1 MYTLT
6 LKKIEDVADGTKMFT
21 FDRPADYAY
30 QAGQYCAIRLA
41 NLVAPDPKGQ
51 ARSFSFSSSPYEDVL
66 LFAMRS
72 GESGY
77 KQTFWTLKPG
87 DTVEATKAVGS
98 FVEPEGN
105 DQPIVFLCGGIGI
118 TPARSI
124 LREALH
130 QGGTREYT
138 LFYANRFLKDASFHT
153 EFQELTTLLPHFR
166 YVSVLSKETGPTV
179 GLGDERGY
187 INAAI
192 LEKYLTDIQSRLY
205 YMVGSGEFIE
215 AMENMLASFGVMKEQ
230 CHKDPFTGLRKPAAK
245 TT

>member
-1 MYTLT
+1 MYTLK
-6 LKKIEDVADGTKMFT
+6 LKRIEDIADGTKMFF
-21 FDRPADYAY
+21 FDRPADYVY

-41 NLVAPDPKGQ
+41 DLVAPDPKGQ
-51 ARSFSFSSSPYEDVL
+51 ARSFSFASSPYESEL
-66 LFAMRS
+66 GFAMRS

-87 DTVEATKAVGS
+87 DTVEVTKAVGS
-98 FVEPEGN
+98 FVEPDGN

-130 QGGTREYT
+130 SGNTRDYT

-153 EFQELTTLLPHFR
+153 EFQELIQSLPHFQ
-166 YVSVLSKETGPTV
+166 YVTVLSQETESVSGQ
-179 GLGDERGY
+179 GDERGY
-187 INAAI
+187 ITATI
-192 LEKYLTDIQSRLY
+192 LEKYVTNIESRLY

-215 AMENMLASFGVMKEQ
+215 AMETILAGFGVMKEQ
-230 CHKDPFTGLRKPAAK
+230 CHKDPFTGLRKPVTKA
-245 TT
+245 